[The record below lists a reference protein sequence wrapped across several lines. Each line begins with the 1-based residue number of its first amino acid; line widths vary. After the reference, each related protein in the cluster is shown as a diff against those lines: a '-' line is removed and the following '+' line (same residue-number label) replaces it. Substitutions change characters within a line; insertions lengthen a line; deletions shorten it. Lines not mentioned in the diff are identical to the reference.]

1 MLHGRDPF
9 AEFESMW
16 DQMGRFLEQAAAPAG
31 GSGTWLPKAEEA
43 EDDDSYTL
51 KLELPGYPAESIDV
65 EVEGEELIVSGEL
78 SEEHHGKVLSS
89 RRAGFMYRT
98 SLPAGADP
106 ERCDARLDD
115 GVLTLTIPKTTR
127 QQRRRIEIAQHKQ
140 QHELGGKASGEPAG
154 ASRMT
159 PVEAHNTFVAGA
171 TARAEEEQARGDTAG
186 SPGASTLGEPETGI

>member
-1 MLHGRDPF
+1 MLQGRDPF

-16 DQMGRFLEQAAAPAG
+16 DQMGRFLEQAAAPAAS
-31 GSGTWLPKAEEA
+31 SGTWLPMAEES

-51 KLELPGYPAESIDV
+51 KLELPGYPAESIDI
-65 EVEGEELIVSGEL
+65 EAEGEELIVRGEL

-89 RRAGFMYRT
+89 RRAGFTYRT

-106 ERCDARLDD
+106 EHCDADLDD
-115 GVLTLTIPKTTR
+115 GVLTLTVPKTTR
-127 QQRRRIEIAQHKQ
+127 QQRRKIEIGQHKQ
-140 QHELGGKASGEPAG
+140 QHGLGGKSPGEPAG
-154 ASRMT
+154 TSRMT

-171 TARAEEEQARGDTAG
+171 TARAEEERAGGGSG